1 MKKAALTCVFSLVL
15 AGCAHHSYSGSTG
28 SSSDTTSGAGTNIND
43 RPHVV
48 NDLDD
53 LGYTPTDNFQKANG
67 QSRIPGRSVDLDSG
81 TH

>member
-1 MKKAALTCVFSLVL
+1 MKKAALTCALSLLL
-15 AGCAHHSYSGSTG
+15 AGCAHHNYSGSTG
-28 SSSDTTSGAGTNIND
+28 TSSDTNVGSGTSVND

-53 LGYTPTDNFQKANG
+53 LGYTPTDNLQKAGG
-67 QSRIPGRSVDLDSG
+67 QPRFPGHSVDVD